1 MLLGPFIDA
10 FQSHFFIV
18 VVSVG
23 LAAATVIPLGIWARS
38 RPVASTMILGFDN
51 LISTVP
57 SVALYGLLMPLLAI
71 WDVGIGTV
79 PAVIALFLYSQLPM
93 LRNTLVGLQNIDPS
107 IVDAAIGM
115 GMTERQILF
124 KIRLPLATPM
134 IMAGLRTSAVM
145 GTGVAS
151 IAAYIGAGGFG
162 TYIIRGIA
170 ASNRHTI
177 LIGAFGASAMA
188 IGIDFL
194 LGGVQKILEGRIGK
208 R

>member
-107 IVDAAIGM
+107 VVDAAIGM
-115 GMTERQILF
+115 GMTEPP
-124 KIRLPLATPM
+124 LPLATPM